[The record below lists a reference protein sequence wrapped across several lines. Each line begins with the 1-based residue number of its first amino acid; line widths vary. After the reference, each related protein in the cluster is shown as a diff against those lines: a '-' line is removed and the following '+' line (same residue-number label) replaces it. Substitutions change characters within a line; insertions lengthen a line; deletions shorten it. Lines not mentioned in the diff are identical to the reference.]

1 MELELK
7 GIEKS
12 YSNDDGKRYHVLRKL
27 DLHIQDGEMAAILGK
42 SGSGKST
49 LLNIIGLMETMD
61 SGQYI
66 LDGKDISK
74 EKRKWSRIRNKRIG
88 YVFQDYALLS
98 NLSVFDNIAAPMYIA
113 HKPYAAVKER
123 VGELAEELKIS
134 HLLQKRIRQLSGGEK
149 QRAAIARAMV
159 MKPDFILAD
168 EPTGALDKESAGN
181 VLKILQKI
189 NLSGTTVIVV
199 THDFEIAKGCDRV
212 YRLMD
217 GKLGD

>member
-1 MELELK
+1 MELELR

-12 YSNDDGKRYHVLRKL
+12 YSNDDGKRCHVLRKL
-27 DLHIQDGEMAAILGK
+27 DLHIQDKEMVAILGK

-49 LLNIIGLMETMD
+49 LLNIIGLMDTMD
-61 SGQYI
+61 SGTYI
-66 LDGKDISK
+66 LDGKDVSK
-74 EKRKWSRIRNKRIG
+74 EKRNWSRIRNKKIG

-113 HKPYAAVKER
+113 HKPYSAVKER
-123 VGELAEELKIS
+123 VSELAEELEIN

-159 MKPDFILAD
+159 MKPGFILAD
-168 EPTGALDKESAGN
+168 EPTGALNKESAWN

-199 THDFEIAKGCDRV
+199 THDFDIATECDKV
-212 YRLMD
+212 YRLQD
-217 GKLGD
+217 GKIEE